1 MDAPLVVVD
10 VRRCRA
16 DLALIDVLLRVAL
29 VSRRL
34 GARVEVVGLGP
45 PLRHLLALTGLDG
58 ALDAVIS
65 ELGGQAEA
73 LEEPG
78 VEEVVD
84 VGHPPVTQLEH
95 LDGPGQEPPVGRG
108 LVLGEG
114 G

>member
-1 MDAPLVVVD
+1 VNAPLVVVD
-10 VRRCRA
+10 VTRCRA
-16 DLALIDVLLRVAL
+16 DLALIDVLMRVVL

-65 ELGGQAEA
+65 ELGGQPEA

-84 VGHPPVTQLEH
+84 VGDLPVTQLDH
-95 LDGPGQEPPVGRG
+95 LDGPGQEPTLGPG